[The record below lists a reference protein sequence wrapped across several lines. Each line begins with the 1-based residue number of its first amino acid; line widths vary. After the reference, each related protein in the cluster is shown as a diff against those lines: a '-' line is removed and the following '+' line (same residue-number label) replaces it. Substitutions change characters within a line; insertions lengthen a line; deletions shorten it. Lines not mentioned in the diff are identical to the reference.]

1 MNELRRISLGIIEM
15 LLSKIKLN
23 DIYSNSCDL
32 QSVIVNEFTIEV
44 FDKVQKIEIDD
55 SKVAAYEEEFKR
67 DFSSKWISNDSYV
80 HFTLQKHTHF
90 KINEIKLLQEEFRK
104 FVNEN
109 ASGINKPQF
118 KQIIYS
124 IVPKEKADSLETV
137 DFDKMFD
144 VFDLDDTGDLD
155 FK

>member
-32 QSVIVNEFTIEV
+32 QSVIVNEFTIEI
-44 FDKVQKIEIDD
+44 FDKVQKIDIDD
-55 SKVAAYEEEFKR
+55 NKVAAYEEEFKK
-67 DFSSKWISNDSYV
+67 DFSAKWASNDSYV

-90 KINEIKLLQEEFRK
+90 KINEIKSLQEEFRK
-104 FVNEN
+104 SVSDG
-109 ASGINKPQF
+109 ATGINKAQF
-118 KQIIYS
+118 GQIIYS
-124 IVPKEKADSLETV
+124 IVPKEKAKSLEMI
-137 DFDKMFD
+137 DFEKMFD
-144 VFDLDDTGDLD
+144 VFDLDATGDLD

>member
-1 MNELRRISLGIIEM
+1 MNELRRIALGIIEM

-23 DIYSNSCDL
+23 EIYSNSCDL

-44 FDKVQKIEIDD
+44 FDKVQKIDIDD
-55 SKVAAYEEEFKR
+55 AKITAYEEEFKR

-90 KINEIKLLQEEFRK
+90 KINEIKSLQEEFKK
-104 FVNEN
+104 FVNES
-109 ASGINKPQF
+109 ATGINKTQF
-118 KQIIYS
+118 RQIIYS
-124 IVPKEKADSLETV
+124 IVPKEKTASLEII

-144 VFDLDDTGDLD
+144 VFDLDSTGDLD